1 MSNKEFDP
9 DKMKQGKIK
18 QGKNKQD
25 KEFEQDKE
33 FLTLHEEYQAVSTEM
48 PAESTD
54 LNILN
59 AAHSA
64 INSQQEAD
72 HVIPPVQIEKVKKH
86 AWYVPVSYVA
96 IVVLSLSVFLNLAF
110 EPEFID
116 AELNDADFAEE
127 ALLSEI
133 NRQFTDKQDKTLN
146 EQKIISEND
155 QQQIADLQKERMQES
170 ARLKSKQ
177 KTAPKKRLLLKQQA
191 ASPSMSGLPQLKR
204 EAVNENAGVAAGAGA
219 EAVPA
224 MSQMSLPEPV
234 QNQQTMPDT
243 VSATDIVSDNEQQIK
258 QVNELIKLFETKQLE
273 ELKKALAVYRKS
285 YPYNKETDLLPR
297 RIQEQEKRWQLEKE
311 VKSLR
316 N

>member
-9 DKMKQGKIK
+9 DEIK
-18 QGKNKQD
+18 QGKD
-25 KEFEQDKE
+25 
-33 FLTLHEEYQAVSTEM
+33 FLALHEKYQAVSTEM

-54 LNILN
+54 LSILN

-64 INSQQEAD
+64 VNSQPEAG
-72 HVIPPVQIEKVKKH
+72 HVTTPVKIKKVKKH

-96 IVVLSLSVFLNLAF
+96 IIVLSLSVFLNLAF
-110 EPEFID
+110 EPELID
-116 AELNDADFAEE
+116 EELNGADFAEE
-127 ALLSEI
+127 ALLPEI
-133 NRQFTDKQDKTLN
+133 NRQFTDKQDKILN

-155 QQQIADLQKERMQES
+155 QQQIAELQKERIQES

-191 ASPSMSGLPQLKR
+191 ASTSMSRLPQIKR

-219 EAVPA
+219 EAVPEMA
-224 MSQMSLPEPV
+224 QMSLPEPV
-234 QNQQTMPDT
+234 QKTMPDT
-243 VSATDIVSDNEQQIK
+243 ASATDVVPDNEQQIK
-258 QVNELIKLFETKQLE
+258 QINELIKLFETKQLE
-273 ELKKALAVYRKS
+273 KLKKALAVYRKS
-285 YPYNKETDLLPR
+285 YPYNKETDLLPW